1 MLQCN
6 PLLSGGI
13 SPICSV
19 LFCFLTEKAGYLS
32 MLGHDHGD
40 LISILLK
47 VVRYV
52 VKSGFRNAD

>member
-1 MLQCN
+1 
-6 PLLSGGI
+6 
-13 SPICSV
+13 
-19 LFCFLTEKAGYLS
+19 